1 MQRSFIAANVAVFN
15 AWVSEYIDEG
25 ANYLTLKQVNED
37 LVMQNKLLMQQL
49 YGKDSMSIAKAYLIK
64 DTLQKGQ
71 TYTIIDAEV
80 VQNSINRNNNYFTIN
95 RGKAH
100 GVEPKMGVIAPQGVA
115 GIVISTT
122 KNYALVQSVLSTNN
136 IKINAAL
143 KNSMYFG
150 TLSWEGE
157 DSRVMHLANIP
168 KYVSLKVGDTIITD
182 GKSSIFPKGIMIGRI
197 SGYEVDSK
205 TGYWDISVELSQKM
219 GQVQKV
225 FVVKN
230 LKKEEQK
237 EIQEILETT
246 IKEND

>member
-100 GVEPKMGVIAPQGVA
+100 G
-115 GIVISTT
+115 IVISAT

-157 DSRVMHLANIP
+157 DSRIMHLTNIP